1 MHRMT
6 TPQIL
11 TRTVRAEELPT
22 RLAGVALFVNLFTD
36 LAEVKDVK
44 DWDIWHPVADAS
56 VEMVEGKPSVTV
68 RFSDGTPDVTFNALE
83 QVDVATLQNV

>member
-1 MHRMT
+1 MLRMT

-22 RLAGVALFVNLFTD
+22 RLAGVAIFVNLFSD
-36 LAEVKDVK
+36 LADVKDVE
-44 DWDIWHPVADAS
+44 DWDIWHPVADS
-56 VEMVEGKPSVTV
+56 SLEMVEGRRSVIV
-68 RFSDGTPDVTFNALE
+68 RFSDGTPDETFDAPE